1 LLVRGLG
8 YQPFQGGEEVRTV
21 VSIVTVYSFNL
32 LKGFFVLA
40 ASIPYNIYAVYIV
53 EKLKHIEL
61 WRGWLI
67 HRV

>member
-1 LLVRGLG
+1 VVRG
-8 YQPFQGGEEVRTV
+8 QGTLALPRGEEVRTV
-21 VSIVTVYSFNL
+21 VSIATVYSFNL